1 MKGSVQRIIEKITRI
16 VRALNLA
23 VRGTRIFSGF
33 LLKERRL
40 ILCAARLT
48 ESRHFSNVGR
58 GRKFRSKIYLPVITP
73 WHWRFPGVSRP
84 VTVRVRAH
92 VSLSSAFFLCTPS
105 ATLWE
110 RGRVRIIMALRVL
123 TLHLLS
129 QLVIHISPH
138 VSLPSPMPSLI
149 FFSSD
154 TSVPDI
160 SYIRDSEFVQYLQ
173 NPGRERVL
181 REHHRK
187 IELEMARP
195 NKMSATAIA
204 SVQRNSV
211 KL

>member
-1 MKGSVQRIIEKITRI
+1 MFPRIP
-16 VRALNLA
+16 
-23 VRGTRIFSGF
+23 

-58 GRKFRSKIYLPVITP
+58 GTFRSKIYLPVITP

-84 VTVRVRAH
+84 VTVRVRAR
-92 VSLSSAFFLCTPS
+92 VSLSSAFFLCIPPGARPCPHYNGITCPHITLAVPARNTHFSPRS
-105 ATLWE
+105 A
-110 RGRVRIIMALRVL
+110 I
-123 TLHLLS
+123 
-129 QLVIHISPH
+129 
-138 VSLPSPMPSLI
+138 PMPSLI

-160 SYIRDSEFVQYLQ
+160 SYIVIRSLCGIYRTS
-173 NPGRERVL
+173 GERVS

-195 NKMSATAIA
+195 DKMSDTAIA
-204 SVQRNSV
+204 SARRNSV